1 MAVEEFG
8 VRFFSNGTNIGGF
21 IEFPGSV
28 KKDALDRIKTSIN
41 ENYSGLRKSHGI
53 MILEE
58 GAKFEKLGM
67 PLEDAQFI
75 ESRKFTATEIARIH
89 GVPPHMIGDLERA
102 TFSNVEEQGLDAV
115 RYLFRPW
122 AVRWEQALNI
132 KLFGETDRERFYV
145 KFELDGLMRGNMKAR
160 YDAYSVGLQ
169 QGILCVDEARGFED
183 LPPLPNGEGKIH
195 RFPLNLGEAGKGVKS
210 EN

>member
-1 MAVEEFG
+1 
-8 VRFFSNGTNIGGF
+8 
-21 IEFPGSV
+21 
-28 KKDALDRIKTSIN
+28 
-41 ENYSGLRKSHGI
+41 
-53 MILEE
+53 
-58 GAKFEKLGM
+58 M

-89 GVPPHMIGDLERA
+89 GVPPHMIGDLEKA
-102 TFSNVEEQGLDAV
+102 TFSNIEEQGLEAV

-132 KLFGETDRERFYV
+132 KLFNETDRERFFI

-160 YDAYSVGLQ
+160 YDAYSTGLQ

-183 LPPLPNGEGKIH
+183 LPPLPDGKGKIY